1 MVRKISKRKHVH
13 QVKGKEPNYMIQLAD
28 PKIIRKDILESLR
41 DGIMFMQGFERF
53 TQTQLRKEN
62 LFNQLK
68 DLTKEINFLVDNKL
82 KVFLPQGKLKEIKPS
97 LPEEEKEK
105 QVTTVL
111 NKSAKIT
118 PADFDSLSAEL
129 KKIEQELK
137 TI

>member
-1 MVRKISKRKHVH
+1 
-13 QVKGKEPNYMIQLAD
+13 
-28 PKIIRKDILESLR
+28 
-41 DGIMFMQGFERF
+41 GIMFMQGFERF